1 MLTFNLDERSVI
13 ALNHM
18 FDDSINS
25 IDKNIFVPF
34 RDFSY
39 GMNNAFLIC
48 HGTINGTIILSTHDN
63 NREYSS
69 EEILSMLWK
78 HLNNDGIHYLYVICC
93 YAGLLPN
100 ITIKGITIK
109 GVCLDKKP
117 ISIVYNKKSQQKH
130 NKATI
135 ICDYPVIN
143 IVA

>member
-1 MLTFNLDERSVI
+1 MITFNLDERSVL
-13 ALNHM
+13 ALNEM
-18 FDDSINS
+18 FDDSIDN

-39 GMNNAFLIC
+39 GTESAFLIC
-48 HGTINGTIILSTHDN
+48 HGTINGTMLLGTHDN

-69 EEILSMLWK
+69 IEVLSTLWK
-78 HLNNDGIHYLYVICC
+78 YLHDDNVRYLYVICC
-93 YAGLLPN
+93 YAGLLPEV
-100 ITIKGITIK
+100 TIKGITIK
-109 GVCLDKKP
+109 GICLDKKP